1 MISSQKEMKQSIQIS
16 DNVTDIMKLPCI
28 FGAWKYPYVPN
39 SSREKYPV
47 RGHQPKEGDIIYD
60 FRQGW
65 RSDFAMKGD
74 WLLEHENGTWEIISN
89 EDHEYAVKKGFL

>member
-1 MISSQKEMKQSIQIS
+1 MNIVQAIQVG

-28 FGAWKYPYVPN
+28 FSAWKYPL
-39 SSREKYPV
+39 

-65 RSDFAMKGD
+65 KSDFAMKGD
-74 WLLEHENGTWEIISN
+74 WLLEHENGVWEIVSN
-89 EDHEYAVKKGFL
+89 EKYEQANKKGSL

>member
-1 MISSQKEMKQSIQIS
+1 MNIVQAIQVG

-65 RSDFAMKGD
+65 KSDFAMKGD
-74 WLLEHENGTWEIISN
+74 WLCEYDNGVWSVISN
-89 EDHEYAVKKGFL
+89 EEYEQSRKKGSL